1 MLHKCYKED
10 TLAEAGTA
18 PETIAEQSRN
28 IAAFNARHAGPRS
41 VRQVVEDAPVLLRR
55 LGSDVLRGD
64 GRVIGALLRQALVGY
79 HLLLLC
85 GSILLIL
92 VPYDFIPSAAYG
104 LVGYFDDILAGL
116 FLLAYLT
123 ALHRCAL
130 LALERARHH
139 FAANT
144 E

>member
-10 TLAEAGTA
+10 VLAKAGTA
-18 PETIAEQSRN
+18 PESIAEQSRN

-144 E
+144 A